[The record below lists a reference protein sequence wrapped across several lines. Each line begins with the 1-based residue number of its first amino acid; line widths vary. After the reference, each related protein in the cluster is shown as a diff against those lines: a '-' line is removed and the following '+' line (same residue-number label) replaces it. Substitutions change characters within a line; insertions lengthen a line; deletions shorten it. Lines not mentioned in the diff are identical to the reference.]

1 MKRILSIFLICSI
14 TTGISAQRKTTK
26 KQPKKSSGKATMVD
40 IAGVTDTA
48 SEKSEAD
55 TLKLKAGKAYVLLID
70 VAPNMKGVTVGGDDQ
85 EKNELIKNFSKNTP
99 EIIQLYN
106 YTYVLA
112 ENGQY
117 IDLTGD
123 GNTYQAVAYW
133 SGKMD
138 DNIVAQEGK
147 NRATEFVATQL
158 GQQKESS
165 YITNSKKYKE
175 EVKSLQ
181 GKNNFTKKSAEV
193 MQAYL
198 QHLAVPKICFIEN
211 TMLFNK
217 DQSKIKTT
225 TTYITGDNGK
235 KQKYLVAEFN
245 ELGQPITITEYRSDE
260 KSVQRFTYKD
270 GILTNIQTP
279 VNTTNI
285 NYDNDRMITSSDLGG
300 GTETEIYRVEKNE
313 LLRKS
318 YIIMKDD
325 SSDNMNAATDEKIEK
340 SCTNFY
346 IDNIIQTSNCSSNA
360 NEFPFTHTSIVY
372 QDGKL
377 IQETKYRIEKKSSVL
392 YESQYKRDNDIRKAT
407 YHLNDK
413 GLLESYQ
420 KNDNNRKS
428 TVWLEYTYFL

>member
-1 MKRILSIFLICSI
+1 MKKILCTFLICAVTIS
-14 TTGISAQRKTTK
+14 ISAQRKTTK
-26 KQPKKSSGKATMVD
+26 KQPKKSSGRATMVD
-40 IAGVTDTA
+40 IAGVTDA
-48 SEKSEAD
+48 VSDKSEAD
-55 TLKLKAGKAYVLLID
+55 TLRLKAGKAYVLLID

-85 EKNELIKNFSKNTP
+85 EKNELIKNFRKNTP
-99 EIIQLYN
+99 EIIQLYT

-147 NRATEFVATQL
+147 KMATEFVATQL

-175 EVKSLQ
+175 EIKSLQ

-193 MQAYL
+193 MLSYL

-217 DQSKIKTT
+217 DQSKVKAI

-235 KQKYLVAEFN
+235 KQKYLVTKLN
-245 ELGQPITITEYRSDE
+245 ELGHPITITEYRSDE
-260 KSVQRFTYKD
+260 KSVQKFTYKD

-285 NYDNDRMITSSDLGG
+285 SYDNERMITSSDLGG
-300 GTETEIYRVEKNE
+300 GIETEIYRLEKNE

-325 SSDNMNAATDEKIEK
+325 VSDNMNAATDEIIEK

-346 IDNIIQTSNCSSNA
+346 IDNVIQTSNCSSNA
-360 NEFPFTHTSIVY
+360 NEFPFTHTSSFY

-377 IQETKYRIEKKSSVL
+377 MQETKYKIEKKSPVL
-392 YESQYKRDNDIRKAT
+392 YESQYTRDNNVRKAI
-407 YHLNDK
+407 YQLNDK

-420 KNDNNRKS
+420 RNENNRKN
-428 TVWLEYTYFL
+428 TVWLEYTY

>member
-1 MKRILSIFLICSI
+1 MFHNNRHSRTK
-14 TTGISAQRKTTK
+14 KNHK

-70 VAPNMKGVTVGGDDQ
+70 VAPNIKGVTVGGDDQ

-123 GNTYQAVAYW
+123 SNTYQAVAYW

-147 NRATEFVATQL
+147 KMATEFVATQL

-217 DQSKIKTT
+217 DQSKIKTI

-235 KQKYLVAEFN
+235 KQKYLVAELN

>member
-1 MKRILSIFLICSI
+1 MKKILSIFLICAMTI
-14 TTGISAQRKTTK
+14 GISAQKKTAK

-40 IAGVTDTA
+40 IAGVTDA
-48 SEKSEAD
+48 VSDKSEAD
-55 TLKLKAGKAYVLLID
+55 TLKLKAGKAYVILID
-70 VAPNMKGVTVGGDDQ
+70 VAPNMKGVSVGGDDQ
-85 EKNELIKNFSKNTP
+85 EKNELIKNFRKNTP
-99 EIIQLYN
+99 EIIQLYT

-117 IDLTGD
+117 IDLTSD
-123 GNTYQAVAYW
+123 GNTYQAIAYW

-158 GQQKESS
+158 GEQKESS

-175 EVKSLQ
+175 EIKTLQ

-193 MQAYL
+193 MQSYL

-217 DQSKIKTT
+217 DQSKIKTI

-235 KQKYLVAEFN
+235 KQKYMVTELN

-260 KSVQRFTYKD
+260 KSVQKFTYKD

-279 VNTTNI
+279 VNTTDI
-285 NYDNDRMITSSDLGG
+285 SYDNDRMITSSDLGG
-300 GTETEIYRVEKNE
+300 GIETEIYHLEKNE

-325 SSDNMNAATDEKIEK
+325 NSDNMNASTDEKIEK

-346 IDNIIQTSNCSSNA
+346 IDNVIQTANCSSNA
-360 NEFPFTHTSIVY
+360 NEFPFIHTSTVY

-377 IQETKYRIEKKSSVL
+377 MQETKYRIEKKSPVL
-392 YESQYKRDNDIRKAT
+392 YESQYTKDNDVRKAT

-420 KNDNNRKS
+420 RYDNNRKNM
-428 TVWLEYTYFL
+428 VWLEYTY

>member
-1 MKRILSIFLICSI
+1 MKRILSIFLIYSI

-99 EIIQLYN
+99 EIIQLYT

-123 GNTYQAVAYW
+123 SNTYQAVAYW

-147 NRATEFVATQL
+147 KMATEFVATQL

-217 DQSKIKTT
+217 DQSKIKTI

-245 ELGQPITITEYRSDE
+245 QLGQPITITEYRSDE

-360 NEFPFTHTSIVY
+360 NEFPFTHTSTVY